1 MSSQIILQV
10 IIVGMGV
17 FKDSSKRRLEYF
29 NELILMM
36 TMYTIICYSPWVQDV
51 ELKFYIGYVTIGFVI
66 LHLVI
71 NLFLIFRTTFIML
84 SNRCRRRM
92 TMKTYK
98 KSRSKLQKRLKD
110 NHEKRLTRTKK
121 LLQEGNEAKQLEL
134 EQKAEYDKDKQL
146 PVIVEQCD
154 EEQESES
161 GSYS

>member
-1 MSSQIILQV
+1 MVGKVLIWQIFIMSSQIILQV
-10 IIVGMGV
+10 IIVGMNV

-71 NLFLIFRTTFIML
+71 NLFLIFRGTFIML

-92 TMKTYK
+92 TMKAYK
-98 KSRSKLQKRLKD
+98 KSRGKL
-110 NHEKRLTRTKK
+110 
-121 LLQEGNEAKQLEL
+121 
-134 EQKAEYDKDKQL
+134 
-146 PVIVEQCD
+146 
-154 EEQESES
+154 
-161 GSYS
+161 

>member
-110 NHEKRLTRTKK
+110 NHEKRLTRTMK
-121 LLQEGNEAKQLEL
+121 LMQEGNEAKQLEL
-134 EQKAEYDKDKQL
+134 EQKA
-146 PVIVEQCD
+146 
-154 EEQESES
+154 
-161 GSYS
+161 

>member
-1 MSSQIILQV
+1 
-10 IIVGMGV
+10 
-17 FKDSSKRRLEYF
+17 
-29 NELILMM
+29 M

-110 NHEKRLTRTKK
+110 NHEKRLTRTMK
-121 LLQEGNEAKQLEL
+121 LMQEGNEAKQLEL
-134 EQKAEYDKDKQL
+134 EQKA
-146 PVIVEQCD
+146 
-154 EEQESES
+154 
-161 GSYS
+161 

>member
-1 MSSQIILQV
+1 MSSQIIIQV
-10 IIVGMGV
+10 IIVGMNV

-110 NHEKRLTRTKK
+110 NHEKRLTRTMK
-121 LLQEGNEAKQLEL
+121 LMQEGNEAKQLEL
-134 EQKAEYDKDKQL
+134 EQKA
-146 PVIVEQCD
+146 
-154 EEQESES
+154 
-161 GSYS
+161 